1 MSLSL
6 TQFLYR
12 NLILNQSG
20 VEDGEIFDGTEA
32 VPASDVAGEEKH
44 EGHDHEHAHE
54 KNELMEEEWTFEDF
68 SFFVQFVFVFIAF
81 GNTTRLGMEAL
92 RYRTPSSYYDNG
104 FLGDKS
110 STNWWKLGND
120 IFL

>member
-1 MSLSL
+1 M

-12 NLILNQSG
+12 HLILNQSG

-32 VPASDVAGEEKH
+32 VPASDVSDVAGDEKNEDH
-44 EGHDHEHAHE
+44 HDHEHAHE
-54 KNELMEEEWTFEDF
+54 KNELIEEEWTFEDF
-68 SFFVQFVFVFIAF
+68 SFIIQFVFLFIAF

-92 RYRTPSSYYDNG
+92 RYRDVSTYYDNG

-110 STNWWKLGND
+110 NTNWWKLGND